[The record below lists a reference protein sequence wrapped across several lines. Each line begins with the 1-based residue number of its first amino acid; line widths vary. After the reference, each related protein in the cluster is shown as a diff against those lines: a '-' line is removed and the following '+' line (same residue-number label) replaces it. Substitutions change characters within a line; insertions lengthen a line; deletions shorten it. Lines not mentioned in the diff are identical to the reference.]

1 VYTKCEGTI
10 AANSCVF
17 QKQLVNE
24 TEVDMVLK
32 RSESGW
38 EQCIL
43 LCWYVV
49 AEGQRQF

>member
-1 VYTKCEGTI
+1 VYTKYEGTI
-10 AANSCVF
+10 AVNTRQLF

-24 TEVDMVLK
+24 TKVGMVLK

-43 LCWYVV
+43 LC
-49 AEGQRQF
+49 